1 MSILPIGTHGKVR
14 ESKAT
19 IGLIIIN
26 VIIYLITSYENGFLS
41 VGEKWV
47 EEYSL
52 IPITLLSYAQLY
64 RVFTSMF
71 LHGNIFHILFNMY
84 FLYIFGREVESTL
97 GSGRYLLLYFL
108 SGVFATI
115 FHIGF
120 SGVMGIYNVLIP
132 ALGASGAISGVLG
145 AYLLLYPRRSLTVC
159 WFFWLIPWCFT
170 MKAAYLLL
178 FWFAT
183 QLIYGYTVG
192 QGIAFFAHVGGFV
205 FGIASLGF
213 IIPRWIRSREVQ
225 MGYDYYTGT
234 YYIIRRKG
242 LDPSI
247 KMILAGL
254 LALLVIGAGYSTYTS
269 SYLQANIYLYTIKA
283 GYPSVGYNIDSA
295 IYDLSR
301 GITVYP
307 TSDLPRIVINRLYWA
322 GILNDGTNKSIK
334 LKYNRYIKAK
344 GYNIYVSLS
353 LDAYLK
359 YDSNGV
365 LKSGEGVM
373 KTDIIQVSPY
383 GVSLKKGVDIS
394 FGISSIGPVGN
405 IGSKLIQPVSI
416 ISLITILAAIYV
428 VIKKDK
434 ELIIE

>member
-41 VGEKWV
+41 IGEKWV

-52 IPITLLSYAQLY
+52 IPITILNYTQIY

-108 SGVFATI
+108 SGIFATI

-120 SGVMGIYNVLIP
+120 SSVMGIYNVLIP

-159 WFFWLIPWCFT
+159 WFFWLIPWCFN

-192 QGIAFFAHVGGFV
+192 QGVAFFAHVGGFV
-205 FGIASLGF
+205 FGIASLGL
-213 IIPRWIRSREVQ
+213 IIPEWIKRREVQ

-234 YYIIRRKG
+234 YYIIGRKG
-242 LDPSI
+242 LDPNT

-254 LALLVIGAGYSTYTS
+254 LALLIIGAGYSTYEA
-269 SYLQANIYLYTIKA
+269 SYLKADTYLYTIKA
-283 GYPSVGYNIDSA
+283 GSPSIGYSIDTA
-295 IYDLSR
+295 VYDLSR
-301 GITVYP
+301 GVIIYP
-307 TSDLPRIVINRLYWA
+307 SSDLPRIVLNRLYWA
-322 GILNDGTNKSIK
+322 GILNDGINRSIEI
-334 LKYNRYIKAK
+334 KYNKYIHAK
-344 GYNIYVSLS
+344 GYNINVYLNING
-353 LDAYLK
+353 YLK

-365 LKSGEGVM
+365 LKYGEGVI
-373 KTDIIQVSPY
+373 KTDVIQVSSY
-383 GVSLKKGVDIS
+383 GISLRKGVNIS
-394 FGISSIGPVGN
+394 FKILGMGPVGN
-405 IGSKLIQPVSI
+405 IGPKLIQPASV
-416 ISLITILAAIYV
+416 ISLITILVAIYIVINRDKEV
-428 VIKKDK
+428 VI
-434 ELIIE
+434 E